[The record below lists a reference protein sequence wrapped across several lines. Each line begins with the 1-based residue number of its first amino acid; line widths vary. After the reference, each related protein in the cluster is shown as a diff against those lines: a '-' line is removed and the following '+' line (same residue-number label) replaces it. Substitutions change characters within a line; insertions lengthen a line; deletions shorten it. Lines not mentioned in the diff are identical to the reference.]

1 MCLESNFSQ
10 PFIVK
15 TNENQ
20 WEESEGILLKMETFG
35 DALETSW
42 CQFANTLQKRYLAA
56 TKQDIQKPTRP
67 LSVQDINYLYQLK
80 FASNILSLSL
90 SQVNQTELTFNGG
103 SYFIKLQPNHT
114 PYSLQQI
121 QSSLLNN
128 SISSGNGLVQ
138 DFRKFD
144 INGTC
149 VRCGL
154 KGSLFSKIHSEN
166 PITNSILWN

>member
-1 MCLESNFSQ
+1 VEVQMQLPNGSSFTKILGMLEFLFYCLEFVCFNEPIVINVILILFKLLPQIDIVFAFDTWFICLESNASQ

-90 SQVNQTELTFNGG
+90 SL
-103 SYFIKLQPNHT
+103 
-114 PYSLQQI
+114 SL
-121 QSSLLNN
+121 SL
-128 SISSGNGLVQ
+128 
-138 DFRKFD
+138 K
-144 INGTC
+144 
-149 VRCGL
+149 
-154 KGSLFSKIHSEN
+154 
-166 PITNSILWN
+166 